1 MMMMMMI
8 IIMMMLIIM
17 MMIVT
22 LLSFMPTRCCMAP
35 EMPTATYSS
44 GAMILPV

>member
-8 IIMMMLIIM
+8 IIM

-22 LLSFMPTRCCMAP
+22 LLSFMPARCCMAP